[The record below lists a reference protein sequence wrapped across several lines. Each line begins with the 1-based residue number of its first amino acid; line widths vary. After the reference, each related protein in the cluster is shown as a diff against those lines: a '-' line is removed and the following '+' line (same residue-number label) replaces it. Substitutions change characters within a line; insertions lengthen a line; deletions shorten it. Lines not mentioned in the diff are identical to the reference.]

1 MLNNIM
7 RFANPIFLILLGLI
21 PIFIWDYFRR
31 QKTREA
37 SIVFSD
43 TSMARGIRPGFRV
56 RYRYVPMVLRM
67 IAIFIFILAI
77 ARPQSGQEEEEIITE
92 GIDIMLTL
100 DTSSSMR
107 AEDFKPQNRLGAA
120 KEVMEEFIRSRHHDR
135 IGLVVFARH
144 SLTQC
149 PLTLDY
155 GVLLDL
161 LDKIDIGII
170 EDGTAIGTAIANS
183 VNRLRDTATKSKI
196 IILLTDGI
204 NNAGKIDPSTA
215 AKTAKALGIKIYT
228 IAAGRPGSALYPVE
242 NPIFGKRYVQMD
254 TEIDEAL
261 LKGIADETGGLYFR
275 AKDEKGLREIYE
287 TIGQMEK
294 TEIETKEYANYTEMA
309 GYFLLPGFI
318 ILLLEIL
325 LANTVFRKIP

>member
-1 MLNNIM
+1 M

-21 PIFIWDYFRR
+21 PVFIWDYFRR
-31 QKTREA
+31 QKAREA

-56 RYRYVPMVLRM
+56 RYRHVPMILRM

-183 VNRLRDTATKSKI
+183 VNRLRDTTAKSKI

-228 IAAGRPGSALYPVE
+228 IAAGRPGSALYPVGD
-242 NPIFGKRYVQMD
+242 PIFGKRYVQMD
-254 TEIDEAL
+254 TEIDEVL
-261 LKGIADETGGLYFR
+261 LKDIADETGGLYFR
-275 AKDEKGLREIYE
+275 AKDDTALREIYE
-287 TIGQMEK
+287 TIGRLEK
-294 TEIETKEYANYTEMA
+294 TEIETREYANYTEVA

-318 ILLLEIL
+318 ILLLEII
-325 LANTVFRKIP
+325 LANTIFRKIP